1 MKNREVKIKFQFN
14 ILFFLVIIKRILIKI
29 NVDFTFCIY
38 I

>member
-14 ILFFLVIIKRILIKI
+14 ILFFLVVIKRILIKI
-29 NVDFTFCIY
+29 NIDFTSRIY